1 MIDTE
6 TFVSDSIQFGNILT
20 TRSEDCVS
28 ALFESDDSTVVRI
41 ARTGPRTRRD
51 VPIGT
56 RNSKFL
62 TAQVNERE
70 IKVIP
75 SMGRLFRRSYRIMV
89 DLGDRF
95 LSLRPH
101 DLETYVLV
109 GGKSHE
115 MEKRLADLKLLSD
128 GSVDFLLASS
138 IKVAILNKTVVPPEM
153 NPEDALAGTV
163 LATAFGTGSMSF
175 TSIVTGLIGA
185 AIPG

>member
-1 MIDTE
+1 MTDTE

-20 TRSEDCVS
+20 TRAEDCVL
-28 ALFESDDSTVVRI
+28 ARFESDDSTVVRI
-41 ARTGPRTRRD
+41 ARTGPRTRDD

-56 RNSKFL
+56 RDAKFL
-62 TAQVNERE
+62 TAHLNERE
-70 IKVIP
+70 IKVMP
-75 SMGRLFRRSYRIMV
+75 GMGRVFRRSYRITV

-95 LSLRPH
+95 LSVRPQ

-109 GGKSHE
+109 GGKSYE

-138 IKVAILNKTVVPPEM
+138 IKVVILNKTVVPPEM
-153 NPEDALAGTV
+153 NVEDALVGAA

-175 TSIVTGLIGA
+175 TSIVTGFVGA

>member
-1 MIDTE
+1 MTDTE
-6 TFVSDSIQFGNILT
+6 TFVSDSIQFGNIRT
-20 TRSEDCVS
+20 TRSEDSVI
-28 ALFESDDSTVVRI
+28 AQFESDDPTVVRI
-41 ARTGPRTRRD
+41 ARTGPRTRDD

-56 RNSKFL
+56 RDSKFL
-62 TAQVNERE
+62 TAHVNERE

-75 SMGRLFRRSYRIMV
+75 GMGRAFRRSYRITV

-95 LSLRPH
+95 LSVRPQ
-101 DLETYVLV
+101 DLETFVLV

-115 MEKRLADLKLLSD
+115 MEKRLADIKLLSD

-138 IKVAILNKTVVPPEM
+138 IKVVILNKTVVPPEM
-153 NPEDALAGTV
+153 NVEDALVGAA

-175 TSIVTGLIGA
+175 TSIVTGFIGA

>member
-1 MIDTE
+1 MTDTE
-6 TFVSDSIQFGNILT
+6 TFISDSIQFGNILT

-28 ALFESDDSTVVRI
+28 ARFESDDSTVVRI

-51 VPIGT
+51 IPIGT
-56 RNSKFL
+56 RDSKFL
-62 TAQVNERE
+62 TAHVNDHE
-70 IKVIP
+70 IKLIP
-75 SMGRLFRRSYRIMV
+75 GMGRLFRRSYRITV

-109 GGKSHE
+109 GGKPHE
-115 MEKRLADLKLLSD
+115 MEKRLADLKLLPD

-138 IKVAILNKTVVPPEM
+138 IKVVILNKTVVPPEM
-153 NPEDALAGTV
+153 KAEDALIGAA

-175 TSIVTGLIGA
+175 TSIVTGFIGA